1 MTQMINVARPAAL
14 SAVLLAAVIA
24 SHADAALVY
33 SRLSQFY
40 MDSTLQG
47 VYPGQQ
53 WTISDTEN
61 VSDSGTNNTRIYDPN
76 PFGAPSGSLNW
87 INNTTNQV
95 SRSDF
100 YAGGMVD
107 QVSLWHVTG
116 QNNTASASANGSIT
130 VTFLQSVKFYSDS
143 TANYYW
149 NYNAQRVANGTQFA
163 AGTYYFYYY
172 VNHNQRQDGWSFAAY
187 FAPVPAPGALA
198 LLGVAGLTRRRRRA

>member
-33 SRLSQFY
+33 SRLNSFN

-47 VYPGQQ
+47 WFPGQS
-53 WTISDTEN
+53 WSISDSEN
-61 VSDSGTNNTRIYDPN
+61 VSDSGTNNTRIYNPN
-76 PFGAPSGSLNW
+76 PSGAPAGSLNW

-95 SRSDF
+95 MRSDF

-116 QNNTASASANGSIT
+116 QNNTASASANGNIQ
-130 VTFLQSVKFYSDS
+130 VTFLQPIKFYSDS
-143 TANYYW
+143 NSNYRW
-149 NYNAQRVANGTQFA
+149 LYNAQDVANGTQFA

-172 VNHNQRQDGWSFAAY
+172 VNHYQRQDGWSFAAY

-198 LLGVAGLTRRRRRA
+198 LLGVAGLAGRRRRA